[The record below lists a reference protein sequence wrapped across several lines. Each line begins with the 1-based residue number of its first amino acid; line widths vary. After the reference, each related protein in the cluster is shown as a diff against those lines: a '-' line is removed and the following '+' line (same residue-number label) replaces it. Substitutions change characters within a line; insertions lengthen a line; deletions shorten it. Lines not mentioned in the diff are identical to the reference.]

1 MLGCSPGSGCWTT
14 EAGSSSAPV
23 SPGRRVMRVE
33 RDWSIAGSDTLF
45 HSTSGRTVRE
55 TQSVSGTRN
64 FTLYRLDSWVLL
76 TVLVIFGEL
85 SHSQS
90 DLATLDQVTRVIT
103 PEDFQHAEDP
113 VTQLMLVTDQGR
125 ALLRD
130 NRFFQRTHNF

>member
-1 MLGCSPGSGCWTT
+1 
-14 EAGSSSAPV
+14 
-23 SPGRRVMRVE
+23 MRVE
-33 RDWSIAGSDTLF
+33 RDWSIAGSVTLF
-45 HSTSGRTVRE
+45 HSTSGRIVRE
-55 TQSVSGTRN
+55 TQSVSGTGN